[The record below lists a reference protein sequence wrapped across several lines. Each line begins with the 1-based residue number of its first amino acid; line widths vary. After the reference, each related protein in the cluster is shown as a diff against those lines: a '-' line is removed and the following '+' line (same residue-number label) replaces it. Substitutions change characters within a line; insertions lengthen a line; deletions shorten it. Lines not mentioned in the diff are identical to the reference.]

1 MTDEQAEALR
11 GMLRALDAKLD
22 GLRAEIEGGFGAPEG
37 CVTVRE
43 RLASLEG
50 APTGP
55 GADPGGPRFLF
66 D

>member
-22 GLRAEIEGGFGAPEG
+22 RLRAEIEGGSGSPEG

-43 RLASLEG
+43 RLASLEE
-50 APTGP
+50 ASDPTSWRHGV
-55 GADPGGPRFLF
+55 
-66 D
+66 